1 MAHARTG
8 PTASRNQP
16 LLEHTTT
23 KTHTHTTHKTK
34 NNTQHRHHGPPKPLA
49 SNDSNFTGECNRC
62 MSHNQSQS
70 LQHSYVFLID

>member
-34 NNTQHRHHGPPKPLA
+34 NNTQHHHHGPPQLPA
-49 SNDSNFTGECNRC
+49 SNGSNFTGECNRRTLR
-62 MSHNQSQS
+62 NQP
-70 LQHSYVFLID
+70 